1 MAPFEGAH
9 GGHHHDQHRPL
20 SRQALDANGVPI
32 WHTDRFENVFR
43 SPYSS
48 SSSPTTRPSTHEEF
62 NDGSEQSDYEPN
74 VLMPLEYV
82 EPDDEM
88 IASVD
93 EKKEILVAMDSGCVA
108 HTVHPRHVPST
119 VAIDSSGDVRD
130 FTDAGGGSI
139 ANHGKIAITLEQEE
153 LADVDSSASVA
164 DVCRPLH
171 SVSTTCDTGKEVL
184 FTRGMCTVVPEGA
197 LSRFLG
203 QVKQHAR
210 YPRKGGLYVARMRV
224 KARGVRDPKPK
235 PKAGFGRQG
244 RRT

>member
-1 MAPFEGAH
+1 M
-9 GGHHHDQHRPL
+9 
-20 SRQALDANGVPI
+20 
-32 WHTDRFENVFR
+32 
-43 SPYSS
+43 
-48 SSSPTTRPSTHEEF
+48 HEVF
-62 NDGSEQSDYEPN
+62 NDDGEESDHEPN
-74 VLMPLEYV
+74 VLDPLEYA
-82 EPDDEM
+82 EPDEDL
-88 IASVD
+88 IANVE
-93 EKKEILVAMDSGCVA
+93 EKTEILVAMDSGCVA

-119 VAIDSSGDVRD
+119 VAIDDSCVNRD

-139 ANHGKIAITLEQEE
+139 ANHGKIAITLEQED

-203 QVKQHAR
+203 QVRHHAR
-210 YPRKGGLYVARMRV
+210 YPRRGGLYVAKMRV
-224 KARGVRDPKPK
+224 KARGAKDPKPK

-244 RRT
+244 RRA

>member
-1 MAPFEGAH
+1 MKH
-9 GGHHHDQHRPL
+9 
-20 SRQALDANGVPI
+20 I
-32 WHTDRFENVFR
+32 DRFDNVFQ
-43 SPYSS
+43 SPCA
-48 SSSPTTRPSTHEEF
+48 SSSPSSSTTRSQVQES
-62 NDGSEQSDYEPN
+62 NDGGDTPNHEPN
-74 VLMPLEYV
+74 VLFPLEYAK
-82 EPDDEM
+82 PDEDL
-88 IASVD
+88 IANAE
-93 EKKEILVAMDSGCVA
+93 EKMEILVAMDSGCVA

-119 VAIDSSGDVRD
+119 VAIDDSGINRD

-139 ANHGKIAITLEQEE
+139 ANHGKIAITLEQED

-203 QVKQHAR
+203 QIRHHAR
-210 YPRKGGLYVARMRV
+210 YPRKGGLYVAKMRV
-224 KARGVRDPKPK
+224 KARGSKDPKPK

-244 RRT
+244 RRA